1 MYGLFIDYT
10 IFVKVFVNVVTYPD
24 TIFAYLLT
32 LGNCYTY
39 AIARFVELEVAVSI
53 FLVEVA
59 LFFEHTDDFIT
70 VELPD
75 RFAHHSVGQRFISVD
90 ARDCR

>member
-1 MYGLFIDYT
+1 MAT
-10 IFVKVFVNVVTYPD
+10 
-24 TIFAYLLT
+24 
-32 LGNCYTY
+32 TY

-75 RFAHHSVGQRFISVD
+75 RFAHHSVGQRFRFPLMPEIADDSE
-90 ARDCR
+90 

>member
-1 MYGLFIDYT
+1 MYGLFHRLHHLREGLR
-10 IFVKVFVNVVTYPD
+10 KCSHLPD

-59 LFFEHTDDFIT
+59 LFFEHT
-70 VELPD
+70 
-75 RFAHHSVGQRFISVD
+75 R
-90 ARDCR
+90 